1 MKFTT
6 SSEELKSFLKSERI
20 KGKTIGFVPTM
31 GALHSGHLSLIK
43 KAHEE
48 CDIVV
53 CSIFVNPTQF
63 NEKSDLD
70 KYPRTLD
77 ADKNLIENYC
87 HYLFAPEN
95 AEEVYGDKIELT
107 EFDFGGLENELEG
120 EFRPGHFQGMA
131 NVVSLLLKLVTPD
144 KAFFGLK
151 DYQQY
156 KIICKLVTLINL
168 DTEIVGCK
176 IIREEN
182 GLARSSRNELLTKKG
197 REAASVISYALNYIK
212 KYHPHFSLEEIQEKA
227 KGMIQ
232 GILEVEYLEIR
243 DGDSLKEIE
252 NWNNEN
258 EVFVSFAGM
267 IDGVRLIDN
276 IRF

>member
-1 MKFTT
+1 MKFT
-6 SSEELKSFLKSERI
+6 SSSQELKSLLKSEQD
-20 KGKTIGFVPTM
+20 KGKSIGFVPTM

-43 KAHEE
+43 QAQKE

-63 NEKSDLD
+63 NEKSDLE
-70 KYPRTLD
+70 KYPRTIE
-77 ADKNLIENYC
+77 ADKNLIKNYC
-87 HYLFAPEN
+87 DYLFAPET
-95 AEEVYGDKIELT
+95 AEEVYGDKIELI

-131 NVVSLLLKLVTPD
+131 NVVSLLLKIVTPD

-156 KIICKLVTLINL
+156 KIVCRLVEIIKLK
-168 DTEIVGCK
+168 TEIVGCT

-182 GLARSSRNELLTKKG
+182 GLARSSRNELLSEKG
-197 REAASVISYALNYIK
+197 REVASVISYTLNYIK
-212 KYHPHFSLEEIQEKA
+212 KYHAHFSITEIQEKA
-227 KGMIQ
+227 KAMIQ

-243 DGDSLKEIE
+243 DAETLKNITSWE
-252 NWNNEN
+252 NNNG
-258 EVFVSFAGM
+258 VFVSFAGM

>member
-6 SSEELKSFLKSERI
+6 KSKEIISLLNEERK

-43 KAHEE
+43 QAHQE

-63 NEKSDLD
+63 NQKSDLES
-70 KYPRTLD
+70 YPRTIEK
-77 ADKNLIENYC
+77 DKKLIEEYC
-87 HYLFAPEN
+87 DVVFAPETP
-95 AEEVYGDKIELT
+95 EEVYGKKIELV

-131 NVVSLLLKLVTPD
+131 NVVSLLLKIVIPH
-144 KAFFGLK
+144 KAYFGLK

-156 KIICKLVTLINL
+156 KIVCKLVEIIQL
-168 DTEIVGCK
+168 DTEIVGCE

-182 GLARSSRNELLTKKG
+182 GLARSSRNELLSPEA
-197 REAASVISYALNYIK
+197 REAASVISYTLNYLK
-212 KYHPHFSLEEIQEKA
+212 HFHKYFTIPEIQEKA
-227 KGMIQ
+227 KAMIQ
-232 GILEVEYLEIR
+232 GILDVEYLEIR
-243 DGDSLKEIE
+243 DAETLKEIK
-252 NWNNEN
+252 NWDAKNG
-258 EVFVSFAGM
+258 VFVSFAGT

-276 IRF
+276 VRF

>member
-6 SSEELKSFLKSERI
+6 YTNELKSFLAEKRAERKI
-20 KGKTIGFVPTM
+20 IGFVPTM
-31 GALHSGHLSLIK
+31 GALHDGHLSLIK
-43 KAHEE
+43 RAREE

-63 NEKSDLD
+63 NDANDLE
-70 KYPRTLD
+70 KYPRTLE
-77 ADKNLIENYC
+77 ADKKLIEKDC
-87 HYLFAPEN
+87 DCLFYPDSPK
-95 AEEVYGDKIELT
+95 EVYGPKVELHK
-107 EFDFGGLENELEG
+107 FDFGGLENVLEG

-131 NVVSLLLKLVTPD
+131 NVVSLLFKLVEPN
-144 KAFFGLK
+144 KAYFGLK

-156 KIICKLVTLINL
+156 RIVTKLV
-168 DTEIVGCK
+168 EIMKVDIEVIGCD
-176 IIREEN
+176 IVREEN
-182 GLARSSRNELLTKKG
+182 GLARSSRNELLSKRG
-197 REAASVISYALNYIK
+197 REAASVISYSLSYIK
-212 KYHPHFSLEEIQEKA
+212 NYHSYFEVSEIQKKA
-227 KGMIQ
+227 KSMIQ

-243 DGDSLKEIE
+243 DGNTLMEINHWE
-252 NWNNEN
+252 DAS

>member
-1 MKFTT
+1 MNFITT
-6 SSEELKSFLKSERI
+6 SNKLTSLLQSEKNN
-20 KGKTIGFVPTM
+20 GKTIGFVPTM

-43 KAHEE
+43 KARKE

-70 KYPRTLD
+70 KYPRTIE
-77 ADKNLIENYC
+77 ADKELIQEYC
-87 HYLFAPEN
+87 DYLFAPET
-95 AEEVYGDKIELT
+95 AEEVYGEKIELK

-131 NVVSLLLKLVTPD
+131 NVVSLLLKIVTPH
-144 KAFFGLK
+144 KAYFGLK

-156 KIICKLVTLINL
+156 KIVCKLVEIIKL
-168 DTEIVGCK
+168 DTEIVGCE

-182 GLARSSRNELLTKKG
+182 GLARSSRNELLSPED
-197 REAASVISYALNYIK
+197 REAASVISYTLNYIK
-212 KYHPHFSLEEIQEKA
+212 LYHKHFSISEIQENA
-227 KGMIQ
+227 KSMIQ
-232 GILEVEYLEIR
+232 GILEVEYFEIR
-243 DGDSLKEIE
+243 DAETLKEINSWDDE
-252 NWNNEN
+252 NGI
-258 EVFVSFAGM
+258 FVSFAGV

-276 IRF
+276 VRF